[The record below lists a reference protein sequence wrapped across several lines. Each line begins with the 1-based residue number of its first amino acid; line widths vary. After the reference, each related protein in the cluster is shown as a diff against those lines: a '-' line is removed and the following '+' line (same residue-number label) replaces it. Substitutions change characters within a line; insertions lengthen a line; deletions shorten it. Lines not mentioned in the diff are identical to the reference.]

1 MLEVS
6 QAWLD
11 NQRKTIVGESDVV
24 INLGAVDPVTGGDVT
39 SIVSSEPE
47 VYSAPY
53 QTMATSFGDD
63 SLRYTTLEQNMWVL
77 DQPSST
83 FRYGNPSTVY
93 ISEEVSAGD
102 RSFSPYITYK
112 VEFTEPKDPPYSGFT
127 LVWDKVGGTFAT
139 DFSIRVYRA
148 DTIVTETRVQ
158 NNLSVETF
166 VPLQLQQYDAVEVI
180 IRKWILPYRKA
191 VIEKI
196 KLGGSERFDK
206 RTIISLD
213 WKTSGE
219 PTTSRLP
226 ISELIF
232 KVIDLDGKFDPNNPD
247 GVMKYIRE
255 RIPVTLD
262 VAYRELGPY
271 GEDEVYRMGTWFLS
285 EWDIERSGK
294 VARFVARDVL
304 SFLEGDYETPYFD
317 HYDPPSARNVVT
329 DILWDADLPP
339 HLDVLDTLVLT
350 GIPEIKKIRRPL
362 GNVSKL
368 EVLQLIAN
376 LTNSPMRV
384 GREGEIRFESL
395 EDVWSTSSQEYVID
409 NFNQYGAP
417 KVTLLPVMQGIVSNY
432 TTIEID
438 PVSQAI
444 GSSSGSNQGVV
455 ELHLKFDTPSI
466 LDAVTLTG
474 GTSEESISGGF
485 IPIIRSCDSL
495 GVRLRFVAYGDYSI
509 ELNGRPL
516 VETEHYIRVPL
527 SNTGVFQTIENPL
540 ATMSAEAHDL
550 AYDLETFIKSRQIV
564 DLEWRSDP
572 RLNVLD
578 KVKVRGKYGDQ
589 TVIMTDIH
597 YTYNGNFRARGR
609 GRVIT

>member
-24 INLGAVDPVTGGDVT
+24 INIGAVDPVMGRDVA
-39 SIVSSEPE
+39 SIPSSKPE
-47 VYSAPY
+47 VYSDPFN
-53 QTMATSFGDD
+53 TVATFFDD
-63 SLRYTTLEQNMWVL
+63 NSLRYTTLEQNMWVL
-77 DQPSST
+77 NQP
-83 FRYGNPSTVY
+83 PSIFTQADPLTVY
-93 ISEEVSAGD
+93 ISEEISAGD

-112 VEFTEPKDPPYSGFT
+112 VNFTELKDPPYFGFT

-148 DTIVTETRVQ
+148 NAIVAEAHVQ

-213 WKTSGE
+213 WKTSAE

-226 ISELIF
+226 ISELVF
-232 KVIDLDGKFDPNNPD
+232 KVIDLDGKFDPTNPD
-247 GVMKYIRE
+247 GVMRYIKE

-262 VAYRELGPY
+262 VAYKGLGPH

-294 VARFVARDVL
+294 IARFVARDVL
-304 SFLEGDYETPYFD
+304 SFLEGDYDTPYFN
-317 HYDPPSARNVVT
+317 YYNPPSARDVVK

-339 HLDVLDTLVLT
+339 HLDVMGTLVLT
-350 GIPEIKKIRRPL
+350 GIPENKKIRRPL

-368 EVLQLIAN
+368 EALQLIAN
-376 LTNSPMRV
+376 LTSSPMRV
-384 GREGEIRFESL
+384 GREGEIRFETL
-395 EDVWSTSSQEYVID
+395 EDVWATNSQEYVID
-409 NFNQYGAP
+409 NFNQYSAP
-417 KVTLLPVMQGIVSNY
+417 KVTLLPVMRGIVSKY
-432 TTIEID
+432 TAIEID
-438 PVSQAI
+438 QTSQVIA
-444 GSSSGSNQGVV
+444 SLSGSNQGEV
-455 ELHLKFDTPSI
+455 ELYVKFDTPSI
-466 LDAVTLTG
+466 LDAVIITG
-474 GTSEESISGGF
+474 DVEVDGRMVGGY
-485 IPIIRSCDSL
+485 DSF
-495 GVRLRFVAYGDYSI
+495 GVRLRFVAHGDYSI
-509 ELNGRPL
+509 EVRGRPV
-516 VETEHYIRVPL
+516 VETEHSIRVPL

-540 ATMSAEAHDL
+540 ATTSADAHDL
-550 AYDLETFIKSRQIV
+550 AYDLERFIKSRQIV

-572 RLNVLD
+572 RLDVLD
-578 KVKVRGKYGDQ
+578 KVTVRGKYGDL

>member
-11 NQRKTIVGESDVV
+11 NQRKTVVGESDVV
-24 INLGAVDPVTGGDVT
+24 INLGVVDPVTEGDVI
-39 SIVSSEPE
+39 SIISSEPE
-47 VYSAPY
+47 VYSIKDN
-53 QTMATSFGDD
+53 TIVTSLGDD

-77 DQPSST
+77 DQPPST
-83 FRYGNPSTVY
+83 FTQDDPRTVY
-93 ISEEVSAGD
+93 ISEEISAGD

-112 VEFTEPKDPPYSGFT
+112 VNFLKPKDPLYPGFT

-148 DTIVTETRVQ
+148 DTIVAEAHVQ

-166 VPLQLQQYDAVEVI
+166 IPLQLQQYDAVEVI
-180 IRKWILPYRKA
+180 IREWILPYRKA

-213 WKTSGE
+213 WKTSAE

-232 KVIDLDGKFDPNNPD
+232 KVIDLDGKFDPTNPD
-247 GVMKYIRE
+247 GVMRYIRE
-255 RIPVTLD
+255 RNSVTLD
-262 VAYRELGPY
+262 VAYKGLGPD

-285 EWDIERSGK
+285 EWDIEKSGK

-304 SFLEGDYETPYFD
+304 SFLEGDYNRPYFN
-317 HYDPPSARNVVT
+317 YLNPPSARQVVT
-329 DILWDADLPP
+329 DILGHADLPL
-339 HLDVLDTLVLT
+339 HLDVLGTLVLT
-350 GIPEIKKIRRPL
+350 GIPENKKIRRPL

-368 EVLQLIAN
+368 EALQLIAN
-376 LTNSPMRV
+376 LTSSPMRV

-395 EDVWSTSSQEYVID
+395 EDVWATSSQEYVID
-409 NFNQYGAP
+409 NFNQYSAP
-417 KVTLLPVMQGIVSNY
+417 KITLLPVIQGIVSKY
-432 TTIEID
+432 TAIEVD
-438 PVSQAI
+438 PVEVI
-444 GSSSGSNQGVV
+444 GSLSGSNQGVV
-455 ELHLKFDTPSI
+455 ELYVKFDTPSI
-466 LDAVTLTG
+466 LDSVSIAG
-474 GTSEESISGGF
+474 EFDYEEGK
-485 IPIIRSCDSL
+485 PLIRSYDLL
-495 GVRLRFVAYGDYSI
+495 GVRLRFVANGDYSI
-509 ELNGRPL
+509 EVWGSPL
-516 VETEHYIRVPL
+516 VETEHSIRVPL

-540 ATMSAEAHDL
+540 ATTSSEAYDL
-550 AYDLETFIKSRQIV
+550 AYDLERFIKSRQIV

-578 KVKVRGKYGDQ
+578 KVTVRGKYGDL
-589 TVIMTDIH
+589 TVVMTDIH
-597 YTYNGNFRARGR
+597 YTYNGNFRARGK

>member
-11 NQRKTIVGESDVV
+11 NQRKTIVGESDVI
-24 INLGAVDPVTGGDVT
+24 INLGAVDPVISRDDV
-39 SIVSSEPE
+39 SIVSSKPE
-47 VYSAPY
+47 VYSLPY
-53 QTMATSFGDD
+53 ITMSTFFGEE

-77 DQPSST
+77 DQPPLIFT
-83 FRYGNPSTVY
+83 GDDFPTVY
-93 ISEEVSAGD
+93 ISEEISAGD

-112 VEFTEPKDPPYSGFT
+112 ANFTELRDPSYPGFT
-127 LVWDKVGGTFAT
+127 LIWDKVGGTFAT
-139 DFSIRVYRA
+139 DFSIRVYRD
-148 DTIVTETRVQ
+148 DTIVAEAHVQ

-166 VPLQLQQYDAVEVI
+166 VPLQLQQYDAIEVI

-191 VIEKI
+191 IIEKI

-213 WKTSGE
+213 WKMSAE

-226 ISELIF
+226 ISELVF
-232 KVIDLDGKFDPNNPD
+232 KVIDLDGKFDPTNPD
-247 GVMKYIRE
+247 GVMQYIRE

-262 VAYRELGPY
+262 VAYKGLGPD

-304 SFLEGDYETPYFD
+304 SFLEGDYDAPYFN
-317 HYDPPSARNVVT
+317 YYSPPLARGVVV

-339 HLDVLDTLVLT
+339 HLDVIGTLVLT
-350 GIPEIKKIRRPL
+350 GIPGNKKIRRPL
-362 GNVSKL
+362 SNVSKL
-368 EVLQLIAN
+368 ETLQLIAN
-376 LTNSPMRV
+376 LTSSPMRV

-395 EDVWSTSSQEYVID
+395 EDVWATSSQEYVID
-409 NFNQYGAP
+409 NFNQYSAP
-417 KVTLLPVMQGIVSNY
+417 KVTLLPAMRGIISKY
-432 TTIEID
+432 TTIEVD
-438 PVSQAI
+438 QTSRVI
-444 GSSSGSNQGVV
+444 GSLSGSNQGVV
-455 ELHLKFDTPSI
+455 ELYVKFDTPSI
-466 LDAVTLTG
+466 LDMVQLTG
-474 GTSEESISGGF
+474 GIPDGGKQ
-485 IPIIRSCDSL
+485 IIRSYDSF
-495 GVRLRFVAYGDYSI
+495 GVRLRFVADGDYSV
-509 ELNGRPL
+509 EVRGRPI
-516 VETEHYIRVPL
+516 VETEHSIRVPL

-550 AYDLETFIKSRQIV
+550 AYDLERFIKSRQIV

-578 KVKVRGKYGDQ
+578 KVTVRGKYGDL
-589 TVIMTDIH
+589 TVVMTDIH

>member
-11 NQRKTIVGESDVV
+11 NQRKTIVGESDVI
-24 INLGAVDPVTGGDVT
+24 INLGAVDPVISRDDV
-39 SIVSSEPE
+39 SIVSSKPE
-47 VYSAPY
+47 VYSLPY
-53 QTMATSFGDD
+53 ITMSTFFGEE

-77 DQPSST
+77 DQPPLIFT
-83 FRYGNPSTVY
+83 GDDFPTVY
-93 ISEEVSAGD
+93 ISEEISAGD

-112 VEFTEPKDPPYSGFT
+112 ANFTELRDPSYPGFT

-139 DFSIRVYRA
+139 DFSIRVYRD
-148 DTIVTETRVQ
+148 DTIVAEAHVQ

-180 IRKWILPYRKA
+180 IREWILPYRKA

-213 WKTSGE
+213 WKMSAE

-232 KVIDLDGKFDPNNPD
+232 KVIDLDGKFDPTNPG
-247 GVMKYIRE
+247 GVMQYIKE
-255 RIPVTLD
+255 RNPVTLD
-262 VAYRELGPY
+262 VAYKGLGPD

-304 SFLEGDYETPYFD
+304 SFLEGDYDAPYFN
-317 HYDPPSARNVVT
+317 YYSPPLARGVVV

-339 HLDVLDTLVLT
+339 HLDVIGTLVLT
-350 GIPEIKKIRRPL
+350 GIPENKEIRRPL
-362 GNVSKL
+362 SNVSKL
-368 EVLQLIAN
+368 ETLQLIAN
-376 LTNSPMRV
+376 LTSSPMRV

-395 EDVWSTSSQEYVID
+395 EDVWATSSQEYVID
-409 NFNQYGAP
+409 NFNQYSAP
-417 KVTLLPVMQGIVSNY
+417 KITLLPVIQGIVSKY
-432 TTIEID
+432 TAIEVD
-438 PVSQAI
+438 QESQVI
-444 GSSSGSNQGVV
+444 GSLSGSNQGVV
-455 ELHLKFDTPSI
+455 EVYVKFNTPSI
-466 LDAVTLTG
+466 VDAIILG
-474 GTSEESISGGF
+474 GEFDYEGGK
-485 IPIIRSCDSL
+485 PLIRSSDSL
-495 GVRLRFVAYGDYSI
+495 GVRLRFVANGDYSI
-509 ELNGRPL
+509 EVWGSPL
-516 VETEHYIRVPL
+516 VETEHSIRVPL

-550 AYDLETFIKSRQIV
+550 AYDLERFIKSRQIV

-572 RLNVLD
+572 RLDILD
-578 KVKVRGKYGDQ
+578 KVTVRGKYGDL
-589 TVIMTDIH
+589 TVVMTDIH

>member
-24 INLGAVDPVTGGDVT
+24 INLGAVDPVIRREDV
-39 SIVSSEPE
+39 SIVSSNPE
-47 VYSAPY
+47 VYSVPY
-53 QTMATSFGDD
+53 NTMSTFFGEE

-77 DQPSST
+77 DQPPLIFT
-83 FRYGNPSTVY
+83 EDDFPTVY
-93 ISEEVSAGD
+93 ISEEISAGD

-112 VEFTEPKDPPYSGFT
+112 VNFTELRDPSYPGFT

-139 DFSIRVYRA
+139 DFSIRVYRD
-148 DTIVTETRVQ
+148 DTIVAEAHVQ

-180 IRKWILPYRKA
+180 IREWILPYRKA

-213 WKTSGE
+213 WKMSAE

-232 KVIDLDGKFDPNNPD
+232 KVIDLDGKFDPTNPG
-247 GVMKYIRE
+247 GVMQYIKE
-255 RIPVTLD
+255 RNPVTLD
-262 VAYRELGPY
+262 VAYKGLGPN

-304 SFLEGDYETPYFD
+304 SFLEGNYDAPYFN
-317 HYDPPSARNVVT
+317 YYNPPPAREVVQN
-329 DILWDADLPP
+329 ILWDAGLPP
-339 HLDVLDTLVLT
+339 HLDVIGTLVLT
-350 GIPEIKKIRRPL
+350 GIPENKKIRRPL
-362 GNVSKL
+362 SNVSKL
-368 EVLQLIAN
+368 EALQLIAN
-376 LTNSPMRV
+376 LTSSPMRV

-395 EDVWSTSSQEYVID
+395 EDVWATSSQEYVID
-409 NFNQYGAP
+409 DFNQYSAP
-417 KVTLLPVMQGIVSNY
+417 KITLLPVIQGIISKY
-432 TTIEID
+432 TTIEVD
-438 PVSQAI
+438 QESQVI
-444 GSSSGSNQGVV
+444 WSSSGSNQGVV
-455 ELHLKFDTPSI
+455 ELYAKFDTPSV
-466 LDAVTLTG
+466 VTSVQLIG
-474 GTSEESISGGF
+474 GSSEEGR
-485 IPIIRSCDSL
+485 PIIRSFDSL
-495 GVRLRFVAYGDYSI
+495 GVRLRFVANGDYSI
-509 ELNGRPL
+509 EVWGSPL
-516 VETEHYIRVPL
+516 VETEHSIRVPL

-550 AYDLETFIKSRQIV
+550 AYDLERFIKSRQIV

-572 RLNVLD
+572 RLDILD
-578 KVKVRGKYGDQ
+578 KVTVRGKYGDL
-589 TVIMTDIH
+589 TVVMTDIH

>member
-24 INLGAVDPVTGGDVT
+24 INLGAIDPVTEGDIIIMP
-39 SIVSSEPE
+39 SGPE
-47 VYSAPY
+47 VYSAPDH
-53 QTMATSFGDD
+53 TIVTSLGDD

-77 DQPSST
+77 DQPPLT
-83 FRYGNPSTVY
+83 FTQGDPYTVY
-93 ISEEVSAGD
+93 ISEEISAGD

-112 VEFTEPKDPPYSGFT
+112 VNFTELRDPSYPGFT

-139 DFSIRVYRA
+139 DFSIRVYQA
-148 DTIVTETRVQ
+148 DTIVAEAHVQ

-180 IRKWILPYRKA
+180 IREWILPYRKA

-213 WKTSGE
+213 WKTSAE

-232 KVIDLDGKFDPNNPD
+232 KVIDLDGKFDPTNPD
-247 GVMKYIRE
+247 GVMQYIRE
-255 RIPVTLD
+255 RNPVTLD
-262 VAYRELGPY
+262 VAYKGLGPD

-304 SFLEGDYETPYFD
+304 SFLEGDYNRPYFN
-317 HYDPPSARNVVT
+317 YLNPPSAREVVQ

-339 HLDVLDTLVLT
+339 HLDVIGTLVLT
-350 GIPEIKKIRRPL
+350 GIPENKKIRRPL
-362 GNVSKL
+362 DNVSKL
-368 EVLQLIAN
+368 EALQLIAN
-376 LTNSPMRV
+376 LTSSPMRV

-395 EDVWSTSSQEYVID
+395 EDVWATSSQEYVID
-409 NFNQYGAP
+409 NFNQYSAP
-417 KVTLLPVMQGIVSNY
+417 KITLLPVMQGIVSKY
-432 TTIEID
+432 TTIEVD
-438 PVSQAI
+438 QESQAI
-444 GSSSGSNQGVV
+444 GSVSGSNQGVV
-455 ELHLKFDTPSI
+455 ELYVKFDTPSI
-466 LDAVTLTG
+466 LDSVSITG
-474 GTSEESISGGF
+474 EFDYEEGK
-485 IPIIRSCDSL
+485 PLIRSYDLL
-495 GVRLRFVAYGDYSI
+495 GVRLRFIAYGDYSI
-509 ELNGRPL
+509 EVWGTPI
-516 VETEHYIRVPL
+516 VETEYSIQVPL

-540 ATMSAEAHDL
+540 ATTSSEAYDL
-550 AYDLETFIKSRQIV
+550 AYDLERFIKSRQIV

-578 KVKVRGKYGDQ
+578 KVTVRGKYGDL
-589 TVIMTDIH
+589 TVVMTDIH

>member
-1 MLEVS
+1 
-6 QAWLD
+6 
-11 NQRKTIVGESDVV
+11 
-24 INLGAVDPVTGGDVT
+24 
-39 SIVSSEPE
+39 
-47 VYSAPY
+47 
-53 QTMATSFGDD
+53 
-63 SLRYTTLEQNMWVL
+63 MWVL
-77 DQPSST
+77 DQPPLIFT
-83 FRYGNPSTVY
+83 GDDFPTVY
-93 ISEEVSAGD
+93 ISEEISAGD

-112 VEFTEPKDPPYSGFT
+112 ANFTELRDPSYPGFT
-127 LVWDKVGGTFAT
+127 LVWDKAGGTFAT

-148 DTIVTETRVQ
+148 NTIVAEAHVQ

-180 IRKWILPYRKA
+180 IREWILPYRKA

-213 WKTSGE
+213 WKMSAE

-232 KVIDLDGKFDPNNPD
+232 KVIDLDGKFDPTNPG
-247 GVMKYIRE
+247 GVMQYIRE
-255 RIPVTLD
+255 RNPVTLD
-262 VAYRELGPY
+262 VAYKGLGPN

-285 EWDIERSGK
+285 EWDIEKSGK

-304 SFLEGDYETPYFD
+304 SFLEGDYNMPYFN
-317 HYDPPSARNVVT
+317 YLNPPSAREVVL

-339 HLDVLDTLVLT
+339 HLDVIGTLVLT
-350 GIPEIKKIRRPL
+350 GIPENKKIRRPL

-376 LTNSPMRV
+376 LTSSPMRV

-395 EDVWSTSSQEYVID
+395 EDVWATSSQEYVID
-409 NFNQYGAP
+409 NFNQYSAP
-417 KVTLLPVMQGIVSNY
+417 KITLLPVMQGIISKY
-432 TTIEID
+432 TAIEVD
-438 PVSQAI
+438 QVSQVI
-444 GSSSGSNQGVV
+444 GSVSGSSQGMV
-455 ELHLKFDTPSI
+455 ELYVKYNTPSI
-466 LDAVTLTG
+466 LD
-474 GTSEESISGGF
+474 SISITGEVDRVL
-485 IPIIRSCDSL
+485 RSYDSF
-495 GVRLRFVAYGDYSI
+495 GVRLRFIAYGDYSI
-509 ELNGRPL
+509 EVWGRPL
-516 VETEHYIRVPL
+516 VETEHFIRVPL

-550 AYDLETFIKSRQIV
+550 AYDLERFIKSRQIV

-572 RLNVLD
+572 RLDILD
-578 KVKVRGKYGDQ
+578 KVTVRGKYGDL
-589 TVIMTDIH
+589 TVVMTDIH